1 VTSLRSPVE
10 SFTNPPQ
17 WIPTNPEL
25 SNYSAVF
32 NQIPLGNYIFNSF
45 FVTLAI
51 VVGQLATATLA
62 GYAFARFDFPGKNIL
77 FWLILATM
85 MIPLQA
91 TIIPVFVLIS
101 KLHLADTRTSLILPA
116 VGTAFGTFLMRQY
129 FMRIPNDFEEAAMI
143 DGAGLWRVFWNVYLP
158 LAKPGLAILSVLTFN
173 AYWNEFFRP
182 LVFLKSPNLFTL
194 PLGLVNLQG
203 YLGTGSI
210 SVILAGVIIS
220 LIPVLIVYLWGQ
232 RYLIEGI
239 LMGGVKG

>member
-1 VTSLRSPVE
+1 
-10 SFTNPPQ
+10 
-17 WIPTNPEL
+17 
-25 SNYSAVF
+25 
-32 NQIPLGNYIFNSF
+32 
-45 FVTLAI
+45 
-51 VVGQLATATLA
+51 
-62 GYAFARFDFPGKNIL
+62 
-77 FWLILATM
+77 
-85 MIPLQA
+85 
-91 TIIPVFVLIS
+91 
-101 KLHLADTRTSLILPA
+101 
-116 VGTAFGTFLMRQY
+116 
-129 FMRIPNDFEEAAMI
+129 MI